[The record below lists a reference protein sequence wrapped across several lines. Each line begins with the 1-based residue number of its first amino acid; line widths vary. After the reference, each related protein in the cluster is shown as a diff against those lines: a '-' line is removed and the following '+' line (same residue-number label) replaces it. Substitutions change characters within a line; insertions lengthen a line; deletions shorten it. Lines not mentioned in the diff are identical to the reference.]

1 MAFTNTAARGPSR
14 TRSAG
19 SKARLEGRLP
29 LSPPSRGFLEAAP
42 PPTPSPRPSW
52 EWERRRRALLWW
64 RLREGHS
71 SLRACGVGSG
81 RGGAYSRLRVSS
93 KLPDVE
99 RRRPRASG
107 SASAAPAGAWL
118 AVPGARRRVELR
130 AGADCRTSSARVVA
144 RDPVTLR
151 SPRLP
156 LPRCPAPGE
165 QAEAADG

>member
-1 MAFTNTAARGPSR
+1 MVFTNTAARGPSR

-144 RDPVTLR
+144 PRPGDIEVSPAAAAALP
-151 SPRLP
+151 SPR
-156 LPRCPAPGE
+156 RAGR
-165 QAEAADG
+165 GR